1 MPSFGCFAR
10 ASPLGRPPPSLS
22 PDIPMGR
29 QRPSGP
35 RGARRTKAPV
45 AAPPLTPNTR
55 TGPSQEGQRASASD
69 MLVRIR
75 GLRFRHG
82 ARIVFDGVN
91 LDIRRGSVTA
101 VMGPSGTG
109 KTTLLKLISGQ
120 LRPDGGTIEVDGEPV
135 HTLGRSDLF
144 RLRRRMGML
153 FQSGAL
159 LTDLNV
165 FDNVAYPLREHT
177 DLRPAMMR
185 RLVLLKL
192 EAVGLRG
199 ARDLMPSELSGGM
212 ARRVALA
219 RAIALDP
226 MMILY
231 DEPFTGQDPISMGVL
246 MTLIRQLND
255 ASGLTSILVS
265 HDVRETASIADYI
278 YVIAQGKV
286 MAQGTPAAITSETT
300 PWVRQF
306 MEGLPDGPVHFH
318 YPAPPQA
325 QDLLSRGLG

>member
-1 MPSFGCFAR
+1 MVFDQV
-10 ASPLGRPPPSLS
+10 
-22 PDIPMGR
+22 DIDI
-29 QRPSGP
+29 P
-35 RGARRTKAPV
+35 RGA
-45 AAPPLTPNTR
+45 
-55 TGPSQEGQRASASD
+55 
-69 MLVRIR
+69 
-75 GLRFRHG
+75 
-82 ARIVFDGVN
+82 
-91 LDIRRGSVTA
+91 VTA

-120 LRPDGGTIEVDGEPV
+120 LRPDAGTIEVDGEPV
-135 HTLGRSDLF
+135 QALGRSALY

-177 DLRPAMMR
+177 DLKPAIIR
-185 RLVLLKL
+185 KLVLMKL

-226 MMILY
+226 TMILY

-246 MTLIRQLND
+246 VTLIRHLND
-255 ASGLTSILVS
+255 ASGLTSIVVS
-265 HDVRETASIADYI
+265 HDVSETATIADYV
-278 YVIAQGKV
+278 YVIENGRV
-286 MAQGTPAAITSETT
+286 MARGTPAEIAAEGSD
-300 PWVRQF
+300 WVRQF
-306 MEGLPDGPVHFH
+306 MDGLPDGPIRFH
-318 YPAPPQA
+318 YPAPPLMG
-325 QDLLSRGLG
+325 DLLGRGEWSDAPR